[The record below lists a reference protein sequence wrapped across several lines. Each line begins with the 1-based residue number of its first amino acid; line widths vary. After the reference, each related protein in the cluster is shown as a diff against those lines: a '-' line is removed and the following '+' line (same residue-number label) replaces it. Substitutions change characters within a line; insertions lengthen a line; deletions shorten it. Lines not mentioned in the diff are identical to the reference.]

1 MYVQGLVGLAV
12 IYKGGSAVGSEVGS
26 NVGSAVGDCALLL
39 AELSNKTTSNVR
51 DRSAYEFIK
60 VLLYDD
66 LTAASSDATKMREN
80 ETILAIRS
88 STVIMVGSAVGALV
102 GSVVGSEVG
111 HGVGSA
117 VGSAVG
123 VALSMSSH
131 SSPMHGMSDVS
142 APDPLPDP
150 PMLAD
155 LPLHIHSENEQ

>member
-1 MYVQGLVGLAV
+1 MYVQVLVGLAV
-12 IYKGGSAVGSEVGS
+12 ISEVGSAVGSEVGS

-39 AELSNKTTSNVR
+39 AELSDKTTSNVR
-51 DRSAYEFIK
+51 DRPAYEFIK

-102 GSVVGSEVG
+102 GSVVGS
-111 HGVGSA
+111 
-117 VGSAVG
+117 AVG
-123 VALSMSSH
+123 VASVSNPLSMSSH
-131 SSPMHGMSDVS
+131 SSPVHGMPDVS
-142 APDPLPDP
+142 APEPLPDP

-155 LPLHIHSENEQ
+155 LPLHIHSENLQ